1 MSSRKPGKSGGKQA
15 RGERAVETGQTLLG
29 AELRADEGT
38 GESTV
43 PVNAETTRESG
54 SGRWIMRQPVFEV
67 DADSPLMPVWP
78 WAGHRGWAYDLVRF
92 MKPRVIAELGVHWGT
107 SFFAFAQAVKD
118 GGLSTRLVGVDTW
131 RGDNHTGPYGN
142 EVLESV
148 RGIGRRRFPS
158 VEFMLLPMT
167 FDEALPQV
175 ADESIDLLHVDGFHE
190 YAAVEH
196 DFESWLPKLAP
207 DGIVLLHD
215 VAEST
220 GYGSATFWKDLLK
233 KYPGFAFE
241 HSWGLGVV
249 FPKGDRRL
257 VELGEQNLADKIP
270 LYTYRALNERYVIEV
285 KDNAALAV
293 SRMAAMETMEGIIKD
308 RDHEIGLLKGI
319 VSDRDGEIVLL
330 KELVSQRD
338 AQAASLSAESLLLK
352 ATGERLGVELV
363 GVRERLSEIEASLRA
378 AQAQADK
385 VSGLEVRITIESRR
399 ADAAESVSAGL
410 RTQVAELEAA
420 GAELRSVQERTEA
433 SLAETRGRATALE
446 AELAGLKAV
455 VEGLET
461 QRALHLSRIG
471 DVEHRHDIMA
481 ANMRAMMVR
490 IAQQQSDTEEVR
502 RQVQEKHEMNEQLKA
517 EMQRVA
523 ADVEML
529 ALRVEQLERL
539 EIEREKAGGGSRNG
553 LASGRTPTAGTTSSH
568 RAGRGA
574 R

>member
-15 RGERAVETGQTLLG
+15 RAARPEEAGQTLLG
-29 AELRADEGT
+29 AESLADVGT
-38 GESTV
+38 IPPMAPAGV
-43 PVNAETTRESG
+43 ETTPEAED
-54 SGRWIMRQPVFEV
+54 GRWKVRQPVFEV

-118 GGLSTRLVGVDTW
+118 GKLSTRLVGVDTW

-148 RGIGRRRFPS
+148 REIGRRRFPA

-167 FDEALPQV
+167 FDEALPSV
-175 ADESIDLLHVDGFHE
+175 GDESIDLLHVDGFHE
-190 YAAVEH
+190 YEAVEH

-220 GYGSATFWKDLLK
+220 GYGSAAFWKDLLK

-257 VELGEQNLADKIP
+257 AELREQNLADKIP

-293 SRMAAMETMEGIIKD
+293 SRMAAMETMEGIIRD

-319 VSDRDGEIVLL
+319 VSDRDGEIGLL
-330 KELVSQRD
+330 KELISQRD
-338 AQAASLSAESLLLK
+338 AQAASLSAESLMLK
-352 ATGERLGVELV
+352 ATGERLDVELV
-363 GVRERLSEIEASLRA
+363 GVRERLSEMESSLRS

-385 VSGLEVRITIESRR
+385 VSGLEVRITIEARR
-399 ADAAESVSAGL
+399 ADAAEAASTGL
-410 RTQVAELEAA
+410 RKQVEQLEAA
-420 GAELRSVQERTEA
+420 GAELQRVQERTEA
-433 SLAETRGRATALE
+433 LLAETRAKAAALE
-446 AELAGLKAV
+446 AELAGLKSV
-455 VEGLET
+455 VEGLEL

-471 DVEHRHDIMA
+471 DVEHRHDIMSG
-481 ANMRAMMVR
+481 NMRAMMVR
-490 IAQQQSDTEEVR
+490 IAQQQADTEAVR

-517 EMQRVA
+517 DMQRIA

-539 EIEREKAGGGSRNG
+539 EIEREKAGGGLKNVRT
-553 LASGRTPTAGTTSSH
+553 SGRAASTSTAASH
-568 RAGRGA
+568 RAGRGE